1 MLVHPWDASLGDAEW
16 QSWIAEGHDFGL
28 LSANGRPG
36 HPPAAVPTHFA
47 PDGPDLLIH
56 LARPN
61 PVWKAIED
69 DPNVLFTVFGDY
81 AFIPGPWRA
90 EAGTAPSDGVPTSY
104 YTAVQFACRAHIID
118 DPEDKAELLRRQL
131 AHFQPDDDHALVA
144 VGRPPYGRMLP
155 GIRGLRLEVTAPP
168 PPSRS
173 WSGNSPTAPG
183 SPPTRPTPASTPG
196 TPPTAP
202 SAPTPAAP
210 APASTHSAAA
220 SPRRAPCRAS
230 TRPSTPTTPSPS
242 ATPCPPAPSTSTTSP
257 ATSSSTTRTAPNP
270 SPHSANPTPS
280 NTPGPARS
288 STPTPPAS

>member
-1 MLVHPWDASLGDAEW
+1 MFIQPWDSALGDPEW
-16 QSWIAEGHDFGL
+16 QSWIADGHDFGI
-28 LSANGRPG
+28 LSVNGLRDRAPV
-36 HPPAAVPTHFA
+36 AVPTHFTSD
-47 PDGPDLLIH
+47 PSHLLIH

-155 GIRGLRLEVTAPP
+155 GIRGLRLEVTDVRAKFKYDDDEPVEH
-168 PPSRS
+168 R
-173 WSGNSPTAPG
+173 TAVAG
-183 SPPTRPTPASTPG
+183 HLTERGQGLDA
-196 TPPTAP
+196 
-202 SAPTPAAP
+202 PAARQQL
-210 APASTHSAAA
+210 
-220 SPRRAPCRAS
+220 RRLDRIGTWKP
-230 TRPSTPTTPSPS
+230 
-242 ATPCPPAPSTSTTSP
+242 
-257 ATSSSTTRTAPNP
+257 
-270 SPHSANPTPS
+270 
-280 NTPGPARS
+280 
-288 STPTPPAS
+288 